1 MSALLLKKTDH
12 KGLRQFGLQ
21 MALVIPMLFG
31 LLLPWLFGWFWPLW
45 PWMVAA
51 GFLLLALVYALPNLY
66 PEQPALNISAS
77 RGGELTPSLVKQ
89 LANEF
94 DRAGLNPQALDLDNG
109 QLVVRF
115 NSADE
120 QLAGRELASS
130 VLGNNYITALNLAPT
145 TPAWLAAIGAG
156 PMKLGLDL
164 RGGVHF
170 LLAVDMQAVLDKQ
183 LNDSAQQLRAL
194 LRENQIRYQ
203 SVSVDAANQQIRL
216 SLRDNND
223 VVASE
228 KLMTQKLPELQLS
241 AEGLSLTLKLTEV
254 RQKQVREEVLQ
265 QNLTIIRNRV
275 NEIGVAE
282 PLVQRQGADRI
293 VVQLPG
299 VQDTA
304 LAKEILGATA
314 SLEFRLV
321 DTESDLAAA
330 VSGRVTPNAELYYSR
345 NGQPVLLEKRIMLT
359 GDHISGASAGYDQYG
374 QPKVNIKL
382 DAEGGSKISAVTKD
396 TVGRRMASVFI
407 EYKPGEALTAEGTP
421 VLLKQQEVINDAT
434 IQQRLGSQFD
444 ITGIASPAEAQSLA
458 TLLRAGALIAPVQI
472 IEERTI
478 GPSLG
483 QENIALGVS
492 AIQWGLAAVMLFM
505 LVYYKAFG
513 MVANIAL
520 MANLVLIVGVLSMVP
535 GATLTLPG
543 MAGIVLTVGMAVDAN
558 VLIFERIR
566 EELSDG
572 RSVQQAIHQGYDR
585 AFATIA
591 DSNITTLLVALV
603 LFGVGSGP
611 VKGFAVTL
619 AIGIL
624 TSIFTA
630 VVGTRLLVNLLWGG
644 RRLQSLPV

>member
-1 MSALLLKKTDH
+1 
-12 KGLRQFGLQ
+12 
-21 MALVIPMLFG
+21 MLNKN
-31 LLLPWLFGWFWPLW
+31 PLW
-45 PWMVAA
+45 RYLVVL
-51 GFLLLALVYALPNLY
+51 GLLLLALVYALPNLY

-77 RGGELTPSLVKQ
+77 RGGELTPGLVQQ

-94 DRAGLNPQALDLDNG
+94 DRAGLKPQALALNNG

-120 QLAGRELASS
+120 QLAGRELASL

-145 TPAWLAAIGAG
+145 TPGWLNAIGAG

-170 LLAVDMQAVLDKQ
+170 LLAVDLQAVLDKQ

-194 LRENQIRYQ
+194 LRENHIRYQ
-203 SVSVDAANQQIRL
+203 SVSVDTATQQL
-216 SLRDNND
+216 KLGLRDSND

-228 KLMTQKLPELQLS
+228 KLITQQMPELQHS
-241 AEGLSLTLKLTEV
+241 ADGLNLTLKLTEV
-254 RQKQVREEVLQ
+254 RQKQVREEALQ

-321 DTESDLAAA
+321 DTQADITAALA
-330 VSGRVTPNAELYYSR
+330 GRLPPNAELYYSR
-345 NGQPVLLEKRIMLT
+345 DGQPLLLEKRIMLT
-359 GDHISGASAGYDQYG
+359 GDHINGASAGYDQYG
-374 QPKVNIKL
+374 QPKVTIKL
-382 DAEGGSKISAVTKD
+382 DAQGGTKLSAATKD
-396 TVGRRMASVFI
+396 AVGRRMASVFI

-434 IQQRLGSQFD
+434 ILQRLGMTFD
-444 ITGIASPAEAQSLA
+444 ITGIASPAEAQNLA

-492 AIQWGLAAVMLFM
+492 AIKWGLAAVMLFM

-520 MANLVLIVGVLSMVP
+520 MANLVLIIGVLSMVP

-566 EELSDG
+566 EELSEG

-630 VVGTRLLVNLLWGG
+630 VVGTRLLVNLIWGG